1 MSEHTKL
8 SHLDAMHK
16 CPPHARRSGSK
27 RLFVRLSPDAY
38 SVLLESRQCD
48 EPLGDTLSRILCN
61 CARVLADE
69 D

>member
-1 MSEHTKL
+1 MSEHSKFGL
-8 SHLDAMHK
+8 FNAIQK
-16 CPPHARRSGSK
+16 CPPRARRNESK
-27 RLFVRLSPDAY
+27 RLSVRLSPDAY

-61 CARVLADE
+61 CARVLAD